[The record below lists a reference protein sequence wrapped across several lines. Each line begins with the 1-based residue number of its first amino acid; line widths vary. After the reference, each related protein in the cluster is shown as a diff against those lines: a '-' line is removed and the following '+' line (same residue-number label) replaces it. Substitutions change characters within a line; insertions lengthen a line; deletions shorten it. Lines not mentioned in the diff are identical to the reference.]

1 MKNFLNARRRS
12 RGFTLVEMVIVI
24 VITGIIGAMV
34 AVFIRVPVQGY
45 IDTTARAALADTAD
59 TAARRLTR
67 DVRLAL
73 PNSVRVTG
81 GGQFLEL
88 LLTKTGGRYLSDSD
102 PAGLGNVLSFET
114 PPAAGVPASFTVVGA
129 MPANALGARQAISAG
144 DQIVVYNLGG
154 AYTPNNA
161 YACSA
166 ANGCNRA
173 PVTGVAG
180 RVVTLGSYPFTTAPA
195 PLPSPSN
202 RFQVVSTP
210 VTYAC
215 NLTDGT
221 LTRYAGYAIQADQP
235 VVEGTAPLEAKKG
248 ALLARQVTACAFSYT
263 VLANVQRGLVNIDL
277 SLGAANSNT
286 GVLRLVQQVQA
297 RNTP

>member
-1 MKNFLNARRRS
+1 MRNFYNARRRP

-73 PNSVRVTG
+73 PNSVRVSNDG
-81 GGQFLEL
+81 LFLEL

-102 PAGLGNVLSFET
+102 PSGPGSVLSFET
-114 PPAAGVPASFTVVGA
+114 TPASPAFSVVGA
-129 MPANALGARQAISAG
+129 MPADALGARQAISVG

-154 AYTPNNA
+154 AGAPNNA

-166 ANGCNRA
+166 ATGCNRA

-180 RVVTLGSYPFTTAPA
+180 TVVTLGSYPFTTAPA

-215 NLTDGT
+215 DLKSGT
-221 LTRYAGYAIQADQP
+221 LTRYAGYVIQATQP
-235 VVEGTAPLEAKKG
+235 VVENTVPLEAKKG
-248 ALLARQVTACAFSYT
+248 ALLARQVAACRFSYGI
-263 VLANVQRGLVNIDL
+263 LANVQRGLVNIDL

>member
-1 MKNFLNARRRS
+1 MRNFLNAKRRP

-45 IDTTARAALADTAD
+45 IDTTARAVLADTAD

-73 PNSVRVTG
+73 PNSVRVSANG
-81 GGQFLEL
+81 LFLEL

-102 PAGLGNVLSFET
+102 PAGSGNVLGFD
-114 PPAAGVPASFTVVGA
+114 PAQTYTNSFTVVGA
-129 MPANALGARQAISAG
+129 MPANALGARQAISVG

-154 AYTPNNA
+154 AYAPNNA

-180 RVVTLGSYPFTTAPA
+180 GVVTLGSYPFATAPA

-215 NLTDGT
+215 DLTNGT
-221 LTRYAGYAIQADQP
+221 LTRYAGYTIQAIQP
-235 VVEGTAPLEAKKG
+235 VVEGTAPLATG
-248 ALLARQVTACAFSYT
+248 ALLARQVAACTFSYT

-277 SLGAANSNT
+277 SLGVANSNT

>member
-1 MKNFLNARRRS
+1 MKTILHARRLA

-45 IDTTARAALADTAD
+45 MDVAARAALADTAD

-73 PNSVRVTG
+73 PNSVRVG
-81 GGQFLEL
+81 GNGLYLEL

-114 PPAAGVPASFTVVGA
+114 PPAPSTPLSFTVVGA
-129 MPANALGARQAISAG
+129 MPADALGARQAIGVG
-144 DQIVVYNLGG
+144 DQIVVYNLGT
-154 AYTPNNA
+154 AYTPNDA
-161 YACSA
+161 YSCSA
-166 ANGCNRA
+166 ATGCNRA
-173 PVTGVAG
+173 PVTAVSGN
-180 RVVTLGSYPFTTAPA
+180 VVTLGSYPFTTAPA

-202 RFQVVSTP
+202 RFQVVTTP

-215 NLTDGT
+215 DLATGT
-221 LTRYAGYAIQADQP
+221 LTRYAGYAIQSAQP
-235 VVEGTAPLEAKKG
+235 LVAGTAPLATDKG

-277 SLGAANSNT
+277 SLGAPNSNT

>member
-1 MKNFLNARRRS
+1 MRNFYNARRRP

-73 PNSVRVTG
+73 PNSVRVG
-81 GGQFLEL
+81 GNGLYLEL

-114 PPAAGVPASFTVVGA
+114 PPAPGVPASFTVVGA
-129 MPANALGARQAISAG
+129 MPADALGTRQAISVG

-154 AYTPNNA
+154 DDAPNNA

-173 PVTGVAG
+173 PVTAVSGT
-180 RVVTLGSYPFTTAPA
+180 VVTLGSYPFTTAPA

-215 NLTDGT
+215 DLATGT
-221 LTRYAGYAIQADQP
+221 LTRYAGYVIQATQP
-235 VVEGTAPLEAKKG
+235 VVENTAPLEAKKG
-248 ALLARQVTACAFSYT
+248 ALLARQVTACRFSYGI
-263 VLANVQRGLVNIDL
+263 LANVQRGLVNIDL

>member
-1 MKNFLNARRRS
+1 MKNLYNARRRP

-73 PNSVRVTG
+73 PNSVRVSDDG
-81 GGQFLEL
+81 LFLEL

-114 PPAAGVPASFTVVGA
+114 PPAPGVPASFTVVGA
-129 MPANALGARQAISAG
+129 MPANALGARQAISVG

-154 AYTPNNA
+154 VYSPNNA

-180 RVVTLGSYPFTTAPA
+180 NVVTLGSYPFATAPA

-221 LTRYAGYAIQADQP
+221 LTRYAGYTIQATQP
-235 VVEGTAPLEAKKG
+235 VAADLKDG

-263 VLANVQRGLVNIDL
+263 VLANVQRGLVNISL